1 MSIRTP
7 ADLVV
12 AGGGVIGLAIAW
24 KAAAA
29 GMAVAVVDP
38 TPGQGASW
46 AAAGMLAPVGEA
58 QFGEEALAR
67 LNLTAARAWPDFAR
81 DLEGATGRT
90 VDYQASGTLLVAV
103 DPSDREATD
112 DVLGYR
118 LALGLTARRLTSR
131 ECRDAEPL
139 LAPGIRGGV
148 ELPEDHQVDN
158 RRVVEA
164 LLDACRATTVSFVDD
179 EVTEVTTDA
188 SGVTG
193 VALRRGGRLDS
204 PTVVLAAGCRS
215 GQVGGVPDRLR
226 PPVRPVKGLTVRLLA
241 PGGAP
246 RLARSVRGLMHGR
259 SCYLV
264 PRPDGTVVVGATVEE
279 KGFDLSVQ
287 VGPVV
292 DLLDDARRLVP
303 ALDEY
308 ELRETT
314 TGLRPGSPDNAP
326 IVGSTGLDGLLV
338 ATGHYR
344 NGILL
349 APITADEVV
358 RLLAAGRPSGRGSP
372 AQATSHGARR
382 TPEFAAFAAFGP
394 ERFDALANDRPPP
407 ARTGSAVG
415 R

>member
-1 MSIRTP
+1 MSTRTP
-7 ADLVV
+7 TDLVV
-12 AGGGVIGLAIAW
+12 AGGGVIGLAVAW
-24 KAAAA
+24 RASAA
-29 GMAVAVVDP
+29 GMPVVVVDP
-38 TPGQGASW
+38 APGRGASW

-58 QFGEEALAR
+58 QFGEDALAR
-67 LNLTAARAWPDFAR
+67 LNLTAARAWPGFAR
-81 DLEGATGRT
+81 DLEAASGRT
-90 VDYQASGTLLVAV
+90 VDYQARGTLLVAV

-112 DVLGYR
+112 DILGYR

-131 ECRDAEPL
+131 ECRAAEPL

-148 ELPEDHQVDN
+148 DLPEDHQVDN

-164 LLDACRATTVSFVDD
+164 LLDACRASTVTFVDD
-179 EVTEVTTDA
+179 EVAEVTADA
-188 SGVTG
+188 RGVTG
-193 VALRRGGRLDS
+193 VALRGGGRLRS

-215 GQVGGVPDRLR
+215 GQVGGVPDALR
-226 PPVRPVKGLTVRLLA
+226 PPVRPVKGLTVRLMA
-241 PGGAP
+241 PAGAP
-246 RLARSVRGLMHGR
+246 RLERTVRGLVHGR

-264 PRPDGTVVVGATVEE
+264 PRPDGTVVVGASVEE

-303 ALDEY
+303 AVDEY
-308 ELRETT
+308 ELCETT

-326 IVGSTGLDGLLV
+326 IVGSTGLDGLVV
-338 ATGHYR
+338 ATGHFR

-358 RLLAAGRPSGRGSP
+358 RLVASGRPDAAPDYGSGTASEAGLDEVVF
-372 AQATSHGARR
+372 G
-382 TPEFAAFAAFGP
+382 AFGP
-394 ERFDALANDRPPP
+394 ERFGGG
-407 ARTGSAVG
+407 RTDGRSGAGAGTAVG

>member
-1 MSIRTP
+1 MTTRTP
-7 ADLVV
+7 ADVVV

-24 KAAAA
+24 RAAAA

-38 TPGQGASW
+38 APGRGASW

-58 QFGEEALAR
+58 QFGEDALAR
-67 LNLTAARAWPDFAR
+67 LNLAAARAWPGFAR
-81 DLEGATGRT
+81 DLEGATGRS
-90 VDYQASGTLLVAV
+90 VDYQATGTLLVAV

-112 DVLGYR
+112 DVLAYR
-118 LALGLTARRLTSR
+118 LALGLTAHRLTSQ
-131 ECRDAEPL
+131 ECRAAEPL

-164 LLDACRATTVSFVDD
+164 LVDACRASTVSFVDD
-179 EVTEVTTDA
+179 EVAEVTSDA
-188 SGVTG
+188 DGVTG
-193 VALRRGGRLDS
+193 VALRRGGRLSS
-204 PTVVLAAGCRS
+204 PTVVLAAGCDS
-215 GQVGGVPDRLR
+215 GQVGGVPDALR
-226 PPVRPVKGLTVRLLA
+226 PPVRPVKGLTVRLMA

-246 RLARSVRGLMHGR
+246 RLARAVRGLVHGR

-287 VGPVV
+287 VGAVV

-303 ALDEY
+303 ALEEY

-326 IVGSTGLDGLLV
+326 IVGWTGLDGLLV
-338 ATGHYR
+338 ATGHFR

-358 RLLAAGRPSGRGSP
+358 GLVGAAGRAGTAPFPRSGTAS
-372 AQATSHGARR
+372 GAGDR
-382 TPEFAAFAAFGP
+382 PAAFAGFGP
-394 ERFDALANDRPPP
+394 DRFGGDRAEPPPP
-407 ARTGSAVG
+407 ARAGTAVG

>member
-1 MSIRTP
+1 MSTRTP
-7 ADLVV
+7 ADVVV

-24 KAAAA
+24 RAAAA
-29 GMAVAVVDP
+29 GLAVAVVDP
-38 TPGQGASW
+38 APGQGASW

-58 QFGEEALAR
+58 QFGEDALAR
-67 LNLTAARAWPDFAR
+67 LNLSAARAWPGFAR

-90 VDYQASGTLLVAV
+90 VDYQATGTLLVAV

-131 ECRDAEPL
+131 ECRAVEPL

-164 LLDACRATTVSFVDD
+164 LLDACRTSTVSFVDD
-179 EVTEVTTDA
+179 EVAEVTTDA
-188 SGVTG
+188 RGVTG
-193 VALRRGGRLDS
+193 VALRRGGRLAA

-215 GQVGGVPDRLR
+215 GQVGGVPDTLR
-226 PPVRPVKGLTVRLLA
+226 PPVRPVKGLTVRLRA
-241 PGGAP
+241 PDGAP
-246 RLARSVRGLMHGR
+246 RLARSVRGLVHGR
-259 SCYLV
+259 NCYLV

-292 DLLDDARRLVP
+292 DLLDDARRLIP

-358 RLLAAGRPSGRGSP
+358 RLLATGRAGTAPGSRSGAASEGV
-372 AQATSHGARR
+372 RR
-382 TPEFAAFAAFGP
+382 EAVFAAFGP
-394 ERFDALANDRPPP
+394 ERFGADRADPPPP
-407 ARTGSAVG
+407 ARAGTAV
-415 R
+415 RR